1 METKGKVLLV
11 GNDFEIHSKGYN
23 LFKQT
28 EKIGFINDKKYAL
41 LSQFKFTRRFFRA
54 EITGVFELNDGGIM
68 AIAKK
73 GLFKS
78 LPVGGNFKKVFTILR
93 GSKPLNL

>member
-1 METKGKVLLV
+1 MICERNGLKIDRRRHEMETKGKVLLV

-41 LSQFKFTRRFFRA
+41 LSQFKFTRRFLSA
-54 EITGVFELNDGGIM
+54 DIT
-68 AIAKK
+68 
-73 GLFKS
+73 
-78 LPVGGNFKKVFTILR
+78 
-93 GSKPLNL
+93 